1 VRKKVRL
8 CICGILL
15 KKEKGKRK
23 DLSRRK
29 RNKIEVSSKQIIE
42 RKEILNMSSVIESTY
57 NQSFQEN
64 NQDQELFES

>member
-1 VRKKVRL
+1 
-8 CICGILL
+8 L